1 MFLLALP
8 PSCTNCRTRDVARN
22 DAIMVWANAQ
32 NDNTRSNGSMID
44 GTKQTRDVW
53 FFKLF
58 WESVERNE
66 ARISTLCQF
75 NGVNRELFHVEGG
88 GRGNSLLSS

>member
-1 MFLLALP
+1 
-8 PSCTNCRTRDVARN
+8 
-22 DAIMVWANAQ
+22 
-32 NDNTRSNGSMID
+32 MID

-88 GRGNSLLSS
+88 GAGETVSCQADSLLARLVEERATAPRPFSMFEPVHPHTTGTSTVAHNF